1 MRLAIALVALLLAA
15 APAGAQTISVTGSDG
30 RITIATAD
38 FPLRAVLEGSPA
50 LNVHP
55 EFAGLSLGEG
65 CRFAGVPAFN
75 PIGAPFRYSC
85 TTGGLPDFHVTS
97 GPETDIVLKRN
108 QGPNDSF
115 AVTASLGAGDDT
127 FMFAGPGLAG
137 GNTVDGGSGRDALN
151 YTLCTCP
158 DGVTAALGSGFEAIV
173 GSPGPD
179 TLTGLPEGAT
189 ADQPQLE
196 GGAGNDTITTVNGVV
211 ERVFC
216 GPGNDHA
223 IADVGDSVGADCE
236 RVDRLAGAP
245 VIGAGPSGIVGTSSA
260 TFEFALV
267 GANPPPGHFECAL
280 DGAVVHALRVAGRA
294 ERAGRRSARVRG
306 PLPRRRRR
314 PRRSRGA
321 ALDGGHRGAAG
332 DLRRRSGRRGQ
343 PRGSA
348 DRVPL
353 ERAGRGDVPV
363 QPRCRAGG
371 RLLEPASADRRSRR
385 ERTASRCRPPIG
397 PATCR
402 CRCP

>member
-1 MRLAIALVALLLAA
+1 MRFVLALIALLWTA
-15 APAGAQTISVTGSDG
+15 APASAQTISVSGSDG

-115 AVTASLGAGDDT
+115 AVTASLGGGDDT

-158 DGVTAALGSGFEAIV
+158 DGVTAGSAAD
-173 GSPGPD
+173 SRRSSARPGRN

-196 GGAGNDTITTVNGVV
+196 GGAGMNTITTVNDVV
-211 ERVFC
+211 DRVFC
-216 GPGNDHA
+216 GPGDDHA
-223 IADVGDSVGADCE
+223 IADVGDNVGADCE
-236 RVDRLAGAP
+236 RVDRLAG
-245 VIGAGPSGIVGTSSA
+245 V
-260 TFEFALV
+260 
-267 GANPPPGHFECAL
+267 
-280 DGAVVHALRVAGRA
+280 LR
-294 ERAGRRSARVRG
+294 
-306 PLPRRRRR
+306 
-314 PRRSRGA
+314 
-321 ALDGGHRGAAG
+321 
-332 DLRRRSGRRGQ
+332 
-343 PRGSA
+343 
-348 DRVPL
+348 
-353 ERAGRGDVPV
+353 
-363 QPRCRAGG
+363 
-371 RLLEPASADRRSRR
+371 
-385 ERTASRCRPPIG
+385 
-397 PATCR
+397 
-402 CRCP
+402 